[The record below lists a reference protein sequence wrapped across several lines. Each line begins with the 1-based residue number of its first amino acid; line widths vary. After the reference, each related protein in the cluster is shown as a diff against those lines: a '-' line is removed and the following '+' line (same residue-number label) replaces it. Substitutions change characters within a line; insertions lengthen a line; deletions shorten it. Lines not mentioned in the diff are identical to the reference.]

1 MEISRISRKA
11 EKPGYVRESPPEELL
26 ELQDQST
33 DLFLIYGGQL
43 RRMTPSVDDRN
54 ATRPIR
60 FIRQR
65 LNASSMEVLWLRIS
79 SSSWS

>member
-33 DLFLIYGGQL
+33 DLFLIYGGQ
-43 RRMTPSVDDRN
+43 PDRN